1 MSCEEGYGFLPC
13 SSSVGGSLMLMLGY
27 GYVLLKG
34 AEYISD
40 GSERLLEVL
49 DPGLIGGLLLPV
61 LGAVPDAAI
70 IVVSGLGGSVEEAQ
84 DQVSVGM
91 GTLAGSTIMLLTL
104 AWGGS
109 VQQINGSWHMWAV
122 VLVNHCG
129 IASYLRSRHT
139 SGVGEPRTS
148 KMSAIWLASVL
159 PGMSG
164 LPRSNSA
171 RMQPALHISTGQPY
185 CLVPSK
191 SSGGR
196 YHNVI
201 TLFVNSPCSCLS
213 PPWSRKLR
221 AKPKSASLTT

>member
-1 MSCEEGYGFLPC
+1 
-13 SSSVGGSLMLMLGY
+13 MLMLGY

-104 AWGGS
+104 A
-109 VQQINGSWHMWAV
+109 
-122 VLVNHCG
+122 
-129 IASYLRSRHT
+129 
-139 SGVGEPRTS
+139 
-148 KMSAIWLASVL
+148 
-159 PGMSG
+159 
-164 LPRSNSA
+164 
-171 RMQPALHISTGQPY
+171 
-185 CLVPSK
+185 
-191 SSGGR
+191 
-196 YHNVI
+196 
-201 TLFVNSPCSCLS
+201 
-213 PPWSRKLR
+213 
-221 AKPKSASLTT
+221 